1 MKAIRRIMALLLC
14 MCMLFSALSIHSSAA
29 AAGTYGP
36 YEYDNL
42 VVKSGPVELKK
53 SATMNGVQKAF
64 YNALNA
70 AGSALLRVICDL
82 YTSPR
87 DWKDVS
93 EFDGS
98 GFLPGRETYA
108 TSAAKENEWRVGYGS
123 RSVIPTDFQPGMY
136 YIGRNVETIKPVGVL
151 DDNRVRAAA
160 FDDGSGEGLVI
171 FAVVDSLGVTRADTL
186 SVRERILEWA
196 KAENIPI
203 ASINLSATHSH
214 SALDAQGVA
223 TEFFYK
229 LFVTGW
235 KSLLNIRKDKKLEEA
250 EAFKAF
256 YLNAAVEAIQDAVR
270 DMRPGKLFYARV
282 DTSAYA
288 QDKRGLI
295 AAADLPKAAVLR
307 FDPTDGSAGLYL
319 ADVACHP
326 TSFSADHRMLTAD
339 YIAYMEQRV
348 EEKTGCRFLFAQG
361 ASGMVSRRDVGIQ
374 TDTLPEDER
383 LGAETRYMG
392 RVFADLILA
401 ADMEELPPVLNVRH
415 TQFLH
420 EPTNYILAL
429 AVKAQLVNDQ
439 VYTSNGGRK
448 LHVVIEEGYVEFGG
462 RVGLCLFP
470 VELYPEVFY
479 GAQTINDGDHQKLL
493 WENSDWTY
501 PVPVELA
508 PREGIDLYAMHLTND
523 SMGYCVLDNNFA
535 FFGHII
541 GDGDADEALSM
552 GKYTASTLVT
562 EFKKLMDSL
571 AA

>member
-1 MKAIRRIMALLLC
+1 MNAIRKTLSLLVCLC
-14 MCMLFSALSIHSSAA
+14 MLLSAA
-29 AAGTYGP
+29 GLHGFAAASSGYGP
-36 YEYDNL
+36 YEYDDIAL
-42 VVKSGPVELKK
+42 QDGPRGWKP
-53 SATMNGVQKAF
+53 SATMNGAQKTF
-64 YNALNA
+64 YNALN
-70 AGSALLRVICDL
+70 GFGDLLLRGICAL

-98 GFLPGRETYA
+98 GFLSGRETYA
-108 TSAAKENEWRVGYGS
+108 TSAADGNAWRVGYGS
-123 RSVIPTDFQPGMY
+123 RSVIPTDFEPGKY
-136 YIGRNVETIKPVGVL
+136 YIGRDLFTNHPIGVL

-171 FAVVDSLGVTRADTL
+171 IAVVDALGVTRADTL
-186 SVRERILEWA
+186 TVRERILEWA
-196 KAENIPI
+196 KQENIPI

-223 TEFFYK
+223 TDALYK
-229 LFVTGW
+229 LFTTGW
-235 KSLLNIRKDKKLEEA
+235 KSLLHITKDKKLEDA
-250 EAFKAF
+250 EAFKVF
-256 YLNAAVEAIQDAVR
+256 YLNAVTEAMQDAVR
-270 DMRPGKLFYARV
+270 DMRTGTLSYARV
-282 DTSAYA
+282 DTSTYA

-295 AAADLPKAAVLR
+295 ASQDLPKAAAFR
-307 FDPTDGSAGLYL
+307 FDPDDGSAGLYF

-326 TSFSADHRMLTAD
+326 TSFSADNHLLTAD

-361 ASGMVSRRDVGIQ
+361 ASGQVTRRNVSLQRDK
-374 TDTLPEDER
+374 LPEDEQ

-392 RVFADLILA
+392 KVFADTILA
-401 ADMEELPPVLNVRH
+401 ADYAQLPPVLNVRH

-420 EPTNYILAL
+420 APTNYLLAL

-439 VYTSNGGRK
+439 VYTSRLGTK
-448 LHVVIEEGYVEFGG
+448 MHIVLEEGYIEFGS

-479 GAQTINDGDHQKLL
+479 GARILNGGDYQKVV

-501 PVPVELA
+501 PAPVDLA
-508 PREGIDLYAMHLTND
+508 PRDGIDLYALHLAND
-523 SMGYCVLDNNFA
+523 SLGYCVLDNNYA

-541 GDGDADEALSM
+541 GDGIADEVLSM
-552 GKYTASTLVT
+552 GKYTASTVVT
-562 EFKKLMDSL
+562 EFQKLMDSL
-571 AA
+571 KG